1 MLNVSFAKLRFS
13 LTVGNFNCMH
23 SSKATAKVYFVW
35 VYSHSVP
42 GIGSGSSVN
51 VTRMKRLLK
60 LTSSTPAVQRVMA
73 SLDYDE
79 VTAFLGEWGP
89 FQLSIFILLSLSIVP
104 NGYSGMA
111 MVFLADTPDFH
122 CRSPH
127 LNGSAANASRAE
139 VESAARDTT
148 SGCEQRVNGS
158 SEPCVS
164 GWDYS
169 TERYHN
175 TVVTEW
181 DLVCGDAWKVP
192 FTLSIFFVGVLSGS
206 FISGELSDRFGRK
219 TVLFATMATQLV
231 CSLLQVVSVSWEMF
245 AVFFC
250 LTGFGQNSNYMA
262 AFVLGRSW
270 RILLTALSLPALLY
284 IPLWWFIP
292 ESPRW
297 LLSKGRVQEAEDI
310 IRAAARQNGITPP
323 EVIFKDSQLIISESE
338 SSDVSYTYM
347 DLIRTPKMR
356 SVTLLNSVV
365 WFTITISYFGL
376 CLSTPNMNGDPY
388 LNCLFS
394 ALTEVAAYVLTW
406 LLIKV
411 VPRRALI
418 TGPLLSGGLVLLL
431 IPAVPPDYG
440 SLTVVLAM
448 VGKLG
453 VTAAF
458 SVLYIS
464 TAEQFP
470 TVVRGM
476 GMGIC
481 SMCSKIGS
489 TISPFFPYFGHYDQV
504 LPYILMGVLTLI
516 AGLLS
521 ILMPETRGIPLPE
534 AISQVQSLNW
544 CCGWCRNRRRTE
556 KTHEGLA
563 TKM

>member
-1 MLNVSFAKLRFS
+1 
-13 LTVGNFNCMH
+13 
-23 SSKATAKVYFVW
+23 
-35 VYSHSVP
+35 
-42 GIGSGSSVN
+42 
-51 VTRMKRLLK
+51 
-60 LTSSTPAVQRVMA
+60 MA
-73 SLDYDE
+73 SLDYEE
-79 VTAFLGEWGP
+79 VTAFLGERGP
-89 FQLSIFILLSLSIVP
+89 FQISIFLLLSLSIVP

-111 MVFLADTPDFH
+111 MVFLADTPSFR

-127 LNGSAANASRAE
+127 LNATWEQVDTGG
-139 VESAARDTT
+139 ARDTT
-148 SGCEQRVNGS
+148 SGCVQHVNGS
-158 SEPCVS
+158 SEPCAS
-164 GWDYS
+164 GWEYS
-169 TERYHN
+169 TERYHD
-175 TVVTEW
+175 TIVTEW

-231 CSLLQVVSVSWEMF
+231 CSLLQVASVNWEMF
-245 AVFFC
+245 AIFFC

-262 AFVLGRSW
+262 AFVLGSELLGKNLRLAFSVLGVCVFYAVGYALLPLFAYYLRSW

-310 IRAAARQNGITPP
+310 IRAAARKNGITPP
-323 EVIFKDSQLIISESE
+323 EVIFKDSELIKSESAD
-338 SSDVSYTYM
+338 SVSYSYM
-347 DLIRTPKMR
+347 DLIRTQKMR

-440 SLTVVLAM
+440 SVAVVLAM
-448 VGKLG
+448 IGKLG

-458 SVLYIS
+458 AVLYIS

-489 TISPFFPYFGHYDQV
+489 TISPFFPYFSYYDQT
-504 LPYILMGVLTLI
+504 LPYILMGILTLV

-534 AISQVQSLNW
+534 ALSQVQGLNW
-544 CCGWCRNRRRTE
+544 CCGWCRNRQRTK
-556 KTHEGLA
+556 KTHECLA
-563 TKM
+563 TKL

>member
-1 MLNVSFAKLRFS
+1 
-13 LTVGNFNCMH
+13 
-23 SSKATAKVYFVW
+23 
-35 VYSHSVP
+35 
-42 GIGSGSSVN
+42 
-51 VTRMKRLLK
+51 MKRLLK
-60 LTSSTPAVQRVMA
+60 LTSSAPAVQRVMA

-89 FQLSIFILLSLSIVP
+89 FQLSIFLLLSLSIVP

-127 LNGSAANASRAE
+127 LNGSAANASQAE
-139 VESAARDTT
+139 SGARDTT
-148 SGCEQRVNGS
+148 SSCEQRVNGS

-164 GWDYS
+164 GWEYS
-169 TERYHN
+169 TERYRN

-231 CSLLQVVSVSWEMF
+231 CSLLQVISVNWEMF
-245 AVFFC
+245 AIFFC

-262 AFVLGRSW
+262 AFVLGKVRTAGEKFASGFFCAGSW

-310 IRAAARQNGITPP
+310 IRAAARKNGITPP
-323 EVIFKDSQLIISESE
+323 EVIFKDSELIKSESE
-338 SSDVSYTYM
+338 SSGVSYTYM
-347 DLIRTPKMR
+347 DLIRTQKMR

-440 SLTVVLAM
+440 SMTVVLAM